1 MPIKKSD
8 ITHLQ
13 SVAFVQLPKNRD
25 EMRQVI
31 ELFKSRKIETLR
43 EAQKTIEFLG
53 SKGKI
58 RNILG
63 LERLE
68 KHKEK
73 ESAVGELQRYNESKK
88 PLQTYHI
95 SGSVT
100 LETTFKNTSK
110 NKHIGRI
117 QQSI

>member
-43 EAQKTIEFLG
+43 EAQKTIEYLG
-53 SKGKI
+53 SKGK
-58 RNILG
+58 
-63 LERLE
+63 
-68 KHKEK
+68 K
-73 ESAVGELQRYNESKK
+73 SYN
-88 PLQTYHI
+88 Q
-95 SGSVT
+95 VT
-100 LETTFKNTSK
+100 LSVAKSD
-110 NKHIGRI
+110 
-117 QQSI
+117 QALLSPCL

>member
-53 SKGKI
+53 SKGKK

-73 ESAVGELQRYNESKK
+73 ESAVGKLQRCNESRKPL

-100 LETTFKNTSK
+100 YETTFRKLIKKQT
-110 NKHIGRI
+110 
-117 QQSI
+117 QW

>member
-53 SKGKI
+53 SKGKK
-58 RNILG
+58 NMLG
-63 LERLE
+63 LESLE

-73 ESAVGELQRYNESKK
+73 ESAIGKLQRHNESKR

-95 SGSVT
+95 SGRIK
-100 LETTFKNTSK
+100 LEKTFE
-110 NKHIGRI
+110 KHIKK
-117 QQSI
+117 QTH

>member
-43 EAQKTIEFLG
+43 EAQKTIEYLG
-53 SKGKI
+53 SKGKK

-73 ESAVGELQRYNESKK
+73 ESAIGKLQRYNEIKNHYK
-88 PLQTYHI
+88 PI
-95 SGSVT
+95 T
-100 LETTFKNTSK
+100 LVVVS
-110 NKHIGRI
+110 H
-117 QQSI
+117 

>member
-43 EAQKTIEFLG
+43 EAQKIEFLG
-53 SKGKI
+53 SKGKK

-73 ESAVGELQRYNESKK
+73 ESAVGKLQRYNESKK
-88 PLQTYHI
+88 PIQTYHI
-95 SGSVT
+95 SGSIK

>member
-31 ELFKSRKIETLR
+31 ELFKSRKYKHQEKHKKIEY
-43 EAQKTIEFLG
+43 LG
-53 SKGKI
+53 SKGKK
-58 RNILG
+58 RKILG

-73 ESAVGELQRYNESKK
+73 ESA
-88 PLQTYHI
+88 
-95 SGSVT
+95 
-100 LETTFKNTSK
+100 
-110 NKHIGRI
+110 IGK
-117 QQSI
+117 

>member
-43 EAQKTIEFLG
+43 EAQK
-53 SKGKI
+53 
-58 RNILG
+58 N
-63 LERLE
+63 
-68 KHKEK
+68 
-73 ESAVGELQRYNESKK
+73 N
-88 PLQTYHI
+88 
-95 SGSVT
+95 
-100 LETTFKNTSK
+100 
-110 NKHIGRI
+110 
-117 QQSI
+117 